1 MGGGGWGD
9 VRLAPEDGVTVLGR
23 VGDVRLR
30 DLYAHAS
37 ATVVASLWEG
47 FGLPAGEALATGCP
61 LVCSD
66 IPALREVAGEAAAY
80 CDPAVRRRASPTPS
94 TGPCPGRG
102 RLPAG
107 S

>member
-1 MGGGGWGD
+1 M
-9 VRLAPEDGVTVLGR
+9 AVLGR

-61 LVCSD
+61 LACSD

-80 CDPAVRRRASPTPS
+80 CDPLSAESIADAVDRAVS
-94 TGPCPGRG
+94 GRG
-102 RLPAG
+102 RLLAG